1 MSCRSETV
9 RTWYDL
15 IRAALEE
22 DAARTVLSSEQIQ
35 ALMARLNREHILSS
49 S

>member
-1 MSCRSETV
+1 MGGGEPG

-22 DAARTVLSSEQIQ
+22 EAARTVLSGVQSQ
-35 ALMARLNREHILSS
+35 ALLDRLKKENIFPKP
-49 S
+49 

>member
-1 MSCRSETV
+1 MSCRREPV

-22 DAARTVLSSEQIQ
+22 DAARTTLSAAQSQ
-35 ALMARLNREHILSS
+35 ALLERLKKEHIFSS